1 MAEAVDF
8 RYVGTSPVRPD
19 GVDKVTGR
27 AQFGADQNLPNT
39 LHGRMLRSPYAHANI
54 KRVDL
59 SAALAMDGVLAA
71 VSGADF
77 PDVASGD
84 MGGEVGG
91 DLADAA
97 HNVIARRK
105 ALYHGH
111 AVAAVA
117 ATSVE
122 IAERALA
129 AIEVE
134 YEELP
139 PVLDVLEAMQ
149 PEAPILDANCFTKNL
164 PETPDKPSNVA
175 SVMQLARGDV
185 EAGFAQADAIVEGEY
200 RIPMAHQGYIEPH
213 ACTATV
219 NEEGKATVWCC
230 TQGHFDFRSMTSK
243 ILEWPVSDLKFIASE
258 IGGGFGGKTVVYLEP
273 VAIMLSK
280 RAGRPVKMVMSREE
294 VFRATGPTSGT
305 VCRVKVGAQKDGKIT
320 AAKAWL
326 AYEAG
331 AYAGAPVGPGAMS
344 IFAPYDLE
352 NFHIEGYDV
361 RVNKPKVAAYRA
373 PGAPQSMHAMEVAL
387 DDLARKLGMDPL
399 ELRYR
404 NAADEGTQ
412 APYGPKFPAI
422 GFKACI
428 EAARKHP
435 NYTAPVPEGAG
446 RGVAAGFWFNVG
458 MQSSAEVRINE
469 DGSVTVMEGNPDIGG
484 SRASMCLMAA
494 ETLGVPYDQVKAYI
508 GDTES
513 TGFCNV
519 TGGSRTTFATGMA
532 VVRACEAIIAECKA
546 RAAATWNMDAEQVD
560 WQDGQAVPA
569 PGVNA
574 DVEPLSL
581 ADIAAK
587 APRTGGP
594 ILGHASLNAQGA
606 GASFSV
612 NLADLKVDPETGAV
626 EVLSFT
632 GVQDAGKAIHPAYVE
647 GQMQGGAAQGIGWA
661 LNEEYIYDAKGVMEN
676 AGFLDYRM
684 PVASDLPMIDT
695 QIVEVPNPSHPY
707 GVRGVGETPIVAPLA
722 AVANAVRDATG
733 VRINDLPLSPPR
745 ILAALDSSEA

>member
-1 MAEAVDF
+1 MAEAIDF
-8 RYVGTSPVRPD
+8 KYIGTRPVRPD

-27 AQFGADQNLPNT
+27 AQFGADQNMPNM
-39 LHGRMLRSPYAHANI
+39 LHGKILRSPHAHARI
-54 KRVDL
+54 KSVDT
-59 SAALAMDGVLAA
+59 SGALAMDGVYAA
-71 VSGADF
+71 VSGEDF
-77 PDVASGD
+77 PAVASGEAL
-84 MGGEVGG
+84 GGEG
-91 DLADAA
+91 DGDIADTAK
-97 HNVIARRK
+97 NIMARDK

-117 ATSVE
+117 ATSLE
-122 IAERALA
+122 LAERAID

-134 YEELP
+134 YEVLP

-149 PEAPILDANCFTKNL
+149 DSSPLLDENCFTKNL
-164 PETPDKPSNVA
+164 PEKPDKPSNIA
-175 SVMQLARGDV
+175 SVMSLARGDV
-185 EAGFAQADAIVEGEY
+185 DEGFEQADLIVEGEY

-230 TQGHFDFRSMTSK
+230 TQGHFDFRASTAQILDWK
-243 ILEWPVSDLKFIASE
+243 IGDLKFIASE

-273 VAIMLSK
+273 VAVMLSK
-280 RAGRPVKMVMSREE
+280 HAGRPVKMVMTREE

-305 VCRVKVGAQKDGKIT
+305 VCRVKVGAKRDGGIT

-331 AYAGAPVGPGAMS
+331 AFAGAPTIPGAMS
-344 IFAPYDLE
+344 IFAPYNLE
-352 NFHIEGYDV
+352 NFLVVAHDV
-361 RVNKPKVAAYRA
+361 LVNKPKVAAYRA
-373 PGAPQSMHAMEVAL
+373 PGAPQAMHAMEVAL
-387 DDLARKLGMDPL
+387 DDIARQLDMDPL
-399 ELRYR
+399 DLRMK

-428 EAARKHP
+428 EAAREHP
-435 NYTAPVPEGAG
+435 NYKAPVPEGAG
-446 RGVAAGFWFNVG
+446 RGVAAGFWFNIG

-469 DGSVTVMEGNPDIGG
+469 DGTVIVMEGNPDIGG

-494 ETLGVPYDQVKAYI
+494 ETLGVPYERVKAYI

-519 TGGSRTTFATGMA
+519 TGGSRTTFATGLA
-532 VVRACEAIIAECKA
+532 VVRACEDIIGQCKA
-546 RAAATWNMDAEQVD
+546 RVAATWGVDEDQVE
-560 WQDGQAVPA
+560 WRDGQAVPA

-574 DVEPLSL
+574 DVTPMSL
-581 ADIAAK
+581 ADIAAS
-587 APRTGGP
+587 APKTGGP
-594 ILGHASLNAQGA
+594 ILGRASLNAQGA

-612 NLADLKVDPETGAV
+612 NFADLRVDEETGKVD
-626 EVLSFT
+626 VLSFT
-632 GVQDAGKAIHPAYVE
+632 AVQDAGRAIHPDYVE
-647 GQMQGGAAQGIGWA
+647 GQMQGGAAQGLGWA
-661 LNEEYIYDAKGVMEN
+661 LNEEYIYDADGVMEN

-695 QIVEVPNPSHPY
+695 HIVEVPNPSHPY

-722 AVANAVRDATG
+722 VAANAVRDATG

-745 ILAALDSSEA
+745 IVAALERR